1 MNLYDELMALVTA
14 LEKAHVEYA
23 LCGGVALA
31 FHGHPRFTKDID
43 LLVRAE
49 DLQKVREAVAACGF
63 KIEGGRVPLRLGK
76 PDEQI
81 IHRVSKIQGHDVLTL
96 DLMIVNPG
104 LEEIWRSRGVF
115 DWKGLRV
122 RVVSRDGLVK
132 MKRLAGRT
140 QDLAD
145 VERLGSPEG
154 ESGQHGDDDGAVDK
168 SR

>member
-14 LEKAHVEYA
+14 LEKAEYA

-31 FHGHPRFTKDID
+31 FHGYPRFTKDID

-63 KIEGGRVPLRLGK
+63 KIEGGRVPFRLGK

-81 IHRVSKIQGHDVLTL
+81 IHRVSKIQGHEALTL

-104 LEEIWRSRGVF
+104 LEEIWRSRGMF
-115 DWKGLRV
+115 DWKGRPV
-122 RVVSRDGLVK
+122 KVVSREGLVK
-132 MKRLAGRT
+132 MKRLAGRP

-145 VERLGSPEG
+145 VERLGSPEVD
-154 ESGQHGDDDGAVDK
+154 SGRGTADDGGRDE